1 VSKDEKVKLMNLVQM
16 SAKLQFRL
24 VNKDNDRLVS
34 QYQAD
39 PEKFVPEVGYE
50 MLESLETHSGKKK
63 PEKRVYFVQVK
74 PEMDGRDISDA
85 YLTTDQF
92 GQRQIS
98 LEFNASG
105 AKIFGDVTR
114 ANVGRQMAIVLD
126 GKLYSAPVIRDAIE
140 GGHAVITGQFSKEEG
155 ENISNALV
163 SGSLPV
169 KIKLDAV
176 FDTDP
181 SLGAESLR
189 QSMWAGIISLVLIIG
204 FMIVYYMKSGIVA
217 SIALVFNM
225 IMLLG
230 AMAAFECTLTLP
242 GIAGII
248 LTLGMAVDG
257 NIIIYERIRE
267 ELLKGKSVLSA
278 IEIGFSRSFL
288 TVVDANITTLIV
300 GVILMWVGTGPVKGF
315 GVTLSIGI
323 ITTLFCSLFISRL
336 CFDTMGW
343 IKPIKSLRMHQ
354 FFKKPNLDVLSI
366 QKYNIGVSIFLVIL
380 SFAVVGVRGKGVL
393 GVDFTGGSLI
403 TMNYEKRV
411 PEADVQKTVA
421 AAGYNNAKITYKASG
436 TGTVRKLEIVLPE
449 KDISKEQLDKK
460 NLSPKE
466 VIMEALNSHYQDA
479 KFSGGQETHIGG
491 LIGWEFTKLAMLAI
505 FLSFFLIIIYVSLRF
520 ELAYG
525 VASVIALLHD
535 TTITM
540 GVFFL
545 FGKELSMP
553 VIAAILT
560 VIGYSINDTIIIFDR
575 IRENTKLLK
584 GKSYYEIINTSI
596 NETLSRT
603 VLTSTLTALVVLV
616 LFMIGEVSINDFS
629 LVLLFGIVIGTYSS
643 IYIASPV
650 VNIWHKKVNKIP
662 DAA

>member
-1 VSKDEKVKLMNLVQM
+1 
-16 SAKLQFRL
+16 
-24 VNKDNDRLVS
+24 
-34 QYQAD
+34 
-39 PEKFVPEVGYE
+39 
-50 MLESLETHSGKKK
+50 
-63 PEKRVYFVQVK
+63 
-74 PEMDGRDISDA
+74 
-85 YLTTDQF
+85 
-92 GQRQIS
+92 
-98 LEFNASG
+98 
-105 AKIFGDVTR
+105 
-114 ANVGRQMAIVLD
+114 
-126 GKLYSAPVIRDAIE
+126 
-140 GGHAVITGQFSKEEG
+140 
-155 ENISNALV
+155 
-163 SGSLPV
+163 
-169 KIKLDAV
+169 
-176 FDTDP
+176 
-181 SLGAESLR
+181 
-189 QSMWAGIISLVLIIG
+189 
-204 FMIVYYMKSGIVA
+204 
-217 SIALVFNM
+217 
-225 IMLLG
+225 
-230 AMAAFECTLTLP
+230 
-242 GIAGII
+242 
-248 LTLGMAVDG
+248 
-257 NIIIYERIRE
+257 
-267 ELLKGKSVLSA
+267 
-278 IEIGFSRSFL
+278 
-288 TVVDANITTLIV
+288 
-300 GVILMWVGTGPVKGF
+300 
-315 GVTLSIGI
+315 
-323 ITTLFCSLFISRL
+323 
-336 CFDTMGW
+336 MGW